1 MQWQSLFGMR
11 CSKGAIFWYEIFQR
25 CLFNFLLEYCCSIA
39 DPVSMMRTRKST
51 KKLRQPWKRWKK
63 LKRKKER
70 WRK

>member
-1 MQWQSLFGMR
+1 MSVQGSDAMV
-11 CSKGAIFWYEIFQR
+11 IFWYEIFQR
-25 CLFNFLLEYCCSIA
+25 CLLNSLFEYCSIA
-39 DPVSMMRTRKST
+39 DPVSMMRMRKST